1 MDIKIIGEQLTV
13 THLLEGSERKS
24 GNKLRITAQLLKVAD
39 GFHLYSEKFDRE
51 MEDIFAIQ
59 DEISLAILNAIKIKL
74 FGAEKDAVLKRYT
87 DNVEAYQLYL
97 NGRFHVN
104 KFTPDGFF
112 KAIEYFQAAIALD
125 PDYAIAYSGLSFSYM
140 NLGHQNWS
148 SPDKSLPLAIQYA
161 NKSLE
166 LDDEIAESHL
176 AVGRVKLHC
185 ELKVREAE
193 IIFKKALAIN
203 PNSAEIH
210 VQLGFCAA
218 ILGNNKEALDYAIK
232 AESLDP
238 FSLMNL
244 WYTSPIY
251 WAVGDVEKLIAT
263 GKKMVEMEPNF
274 PGGHFWIGNAYSF
287 SKRYEEAILCCEL
300 AIKLNPDLTN
310 LFGLVATYGQMGE
323 KMKALEIIE
332 KMKKTEGA
340 DIAGNAWLGNAYG
353 SIGEWDTAFAF
364 YDKAVENQDS
374 QVNWAIIMLRYF
386 NMDMKDPRVVRL
398 LEKIGQPNTMH
409 ING

>member
-1 MDIKIIGEQLTV
+1 MDLKLIGEQLKV
-13 THLLEGSERKS
+13 SHILEGSVRKS
-24 GNKLRITAQLLKVAD
+24 GNKLRVTAQLISVAD

-51 MEDIFAIQ
+51 LDDIFAIQ

-112 KAIEYFQAAIALD
+112 KAIEYFQAAIAID
-125 PDYAIAYSGLSFSYM
+125 PDYAIAYSGLSFCYM

-148 SPDKSLPLAIQYA
+148 SPDKSLPLAIQFA

-193 IIFKKALAIN
+193 IEFKKAIAIN
-203 PNSAEIH
+203 PNSAEIYI
-210 VQLGFCAA
+210 QLSFCAA
-218 ILGNNKEALDYAIK
+218 FLGNNKEAIEYAIK

-238 FSLMNL
+238 FSLLNL
-244 WYTSPIY
+244 YYIGVPY
-251 WAVGDVEKLIAT
+251 WGVGDFEKNLALGKRLIDL
-263 GKKMVEMEPNF
+263 EPYF
-274 PGGHFWIGNAYSF
+274 PGGYAWVGLSYLF
-287 SKRYEEAILCCEL
+287 SKRYEDAIPTLEM
-300 AIKLNPDLTN
+300 AVKLYPDLQN
-310 LFGLVATYGQMGE
+310 LSALGGCYGLMGN
-323 KMKALEIIE
+323 KKKAMEIIE
-332 KMKKTEGA
+332 K
-340 DIAGNAWLGNAYG
+340 
-353 SIGEWDTAFAF
+353 
-364 YDKAVENQDS
+364 
-374 QVNWAIIMLRYF
+374 
-386 NMDMKDPRVVRL
+386 
-398 LEKIGQPNTMH
+398 
-409 ING
+409 